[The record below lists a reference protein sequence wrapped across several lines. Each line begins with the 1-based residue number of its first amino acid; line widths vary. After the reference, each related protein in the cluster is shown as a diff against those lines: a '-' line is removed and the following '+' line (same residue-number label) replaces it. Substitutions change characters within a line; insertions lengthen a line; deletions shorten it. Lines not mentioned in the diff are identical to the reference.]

1 MQAPNIPKISI
12 DQLIDIV
19 QGGGTIRTGIDIFNR
34 QGQLLLEKDVL
45 VSDAKPLL
53 NIKRLGVGWISIV
66 SNNAGGLWDRD
77 GKQLGVPSTSET
89 EVSSTAASKFAPV
102 SDIGHRIEEI
112 VELKAI
118 ATKKYEH
125 AKDCV
130 KSVLNSI
137 QNNGGKFDFEPITE
151 TVTGLV
157 DFVVKNDNAFS
168 YLTREIFSFD
178 DYLYNHSINVCTIGT
193 VIMKKFNENFSTA
206 VNSFLNGAAPANL
219 TDTNQEKNS
228 FTYFLPEEQ
237 RDIAIGFFMH
247 DLGKVLID
255 KNVLNKPGKLTET
268 EFETIKSHS
277 TEKGLELLKRNNLFN
292 PYLANISLYHH
303 AKLFQDEVRCYPAV
317 KKQTEIPPY
326 VKVCKLADIYDAMT
340 SKRCYKDAV
349 NPVAVVTDIFHTYA
363 EKDPLLQYI
372 LHSFVKSVGI
382 YPPGSVIALT
392 NGQLAYVLDSQGPM
406 LLPVTDTNG
415 DPLKTKPDIVVMEKG
430 ATQTGHK
437 VDRRKPPLSPVEAYK
452 ILPDYLLRTLQPRS
466 PLSN

>member
-1 MQAPNIPKISI
+1 MQASIPKIAI

-19 QGGGTIRTGIDIFNR
+19 NGGGKVRTGIDVFNR
-34 QGQLLLEKDVL
+34 QGHLLLEQDVL
-45 VSDAKPLL
+45 VSDAKLLL
-53 NIKRLGVGWISIV
+53 NVKRLGVEWIPIV
-66 SNNAGGLWDRD
+66 SANKGGLWDKD
-77 GKQLGVPSTSET
+77 GGEMRLQQSPSTN
-89 EVSSTAASKFAPV
+89 TASRPPAPKSAPV
-102 SDIGHRIEEI
+102 TEINHKIEEI
-112 VELKAI
+112 QELKES

-130 KSVLNSI
+130 KNVLLSI
-137 QNNGGKFDFEPITE
+137 QENGGKFDFEPISE

-178 DYLYNHSINVCTIGT
+178 DYLYNHSINVCAIGT
-193 VIMKKFNENFSTA
+193 VIMKKFNENFSAA
-206 VNSFLNGAAPANL
+206 VNSFLNTAAPASL

-255 KNVLNKPGKLTET
+255 KEVLNKPGKLTEK
-268 EFETIKSHS
+268 EFEIIKSHS
-277 TEKGLELLKRNNLFN
+277 TEKGLELLEKNRLIN
-292 PYLANISLYHH
+292 PYLANISRYHH
-303 AKLFQDEVRCYPAV
+303 ARLFHDEARCYPDD
-317 KKQTEIPPY
+317 KSHTEIPPY

-382 YPPGSVIALT
+382 YPPGSLVALT

-406 LLPVTDTNG
+406 LLPVTDVHG
-415 DPLKTKPDIVVMEKG
+415 EPLKTKPDVMVLEKG
-430 ATQTGHK
+430 ITPTGIK
-437 VDRRKPPLSPVEAYK
+437 VDRRKPPVSPVEAYK
-452 ILPDYLLRTLQPRS
+452 ILPDYLLKTIQPARQ
-466 PLSN
+466 